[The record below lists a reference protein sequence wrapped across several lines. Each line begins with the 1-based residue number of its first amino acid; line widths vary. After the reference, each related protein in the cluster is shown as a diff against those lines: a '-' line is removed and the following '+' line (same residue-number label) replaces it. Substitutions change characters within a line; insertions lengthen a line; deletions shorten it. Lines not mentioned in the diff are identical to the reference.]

1 MKSTGPVAQRSKRK
15 CSLLPGLAVF
25 TCGFSLSA
33 YGESDSK
40 VCVGVD
46 FDAKRPLVASKVTA
60 RPRVNFVKGSDDDAA
75 CPTDK
80 ETCQKKAFLVP
91 GDVVLT
97 GHAQGAFTC
106 VAYQS
111 FHTRKQNWTTGWLP
125 TSTVTPVAPML
136 SPKTADWV
144 GSWSHP
150 GGTISVLRGKNGTL
164 SIEGEQT
171 YPAPGGAHS
180 GVLGAA
186 VAPTQSM
193 IAFVDDG
200 TTPFEKAEDGQCLV
214 RMQRVGAWLL
224 VEDNMRC
231 GGSTVT
237 FTGLYRRE

>member
-1 MKSTGPVAQRSKRK
+1 M
-15 CSLLPGLAVF
+15 
-25 TCGFSLSA
+25 
-33 YGESDSK
+33 
-40 VCVGVD
+40 
-46 FDAKRPLVASKVTA
+46 
-60 RPRVNFVKGSDDDAA
+60 
-75 CPTDK
+75 
-80 ETCQKKAFLVP
+80 
-91 GDVVLT
+91 LT
-97 GHAQGAFTC
+97 GHAQGVFTC

-125 TSTVTPVAPML
+125 TSSVTPVAPML
-136 SPKTADWV
+136 SPKIADWV

-193 IAFVDDG
+193 IAFADDG

-224 VEDNMRC
+224 VEDNMQC
-231 GGSTVT
+231 GGSMVT